1 MNSRIRKTILS
12 PSIAALIAGISI
24 SANAVEPITT
34 AETGSYSDVSEYVG
48 ISVDFGRFPDGIVKI
63 AYDHTGAAE
72 GTTVAEALAI
82 LNASFAMIEGIC
94 GIDFQF
100 QGQVTSSPADPDDD
114 IADITWFTED
124 STTLADAKP
133 ITDVDIDKW
142 TQLGYFPYKSGSLR
156 FNTKFNDP
164 SVSTTVHELMHLVGL
179 SHSEK
184 PIAIMRPEDA
194 RYNLPQPDDIAALQA
209 MYGPPDVLKVPS
221 LAIDLAE
228 KQPTDGM
235 KVDTL
240 NSNFVLSKTAADG
253 SFIDTNIQTLGD
265 GATDDFLLLNVTY
278 AGSSSDTKL
287 AAYLTDPNGFTN
299 RLTDLDID
307 FSSDNTIVSLDSYAI
322 LAAIAGDWKVTLGNA
337 GRQLAVFTLPV
348 AATAEIFNQNPIA
361 SLTRTQTGPDQFKFD
376 ISATDPEGD
385 DILYKWYIPGVGQV
399 LDAGNS
405 MTVTATS
412 PNPVIAFA
420 AVQDTGKKRTG
431 DDSTSSGFGALF
443 SRYIVVPAEE
453 NIATYYVQEKILHI
467 PSLDIG
473 GQVLSLNMKLT
484 ALATVEFKLL
494 EYDLVANFA
503 GTAGSALDLS
513 TAVITMPKMI
523 VSDNGTNSTVENL
536 ALKLV
541 PGSQPIRFGL

>member
-12 PSIAALIAGISI
+12 PSIAALIAGISM

-48 ISVDFGRFPDGIVKI
+48 FQTFFSRFPDGIVKL

-72 GTTVAEALAI
+72 GTTVEEALAI

-100 QGQVTSSPADPDDD
+100 QGQVTSSPGDPNDD
-114 IADITWFTED
+114 IVDISWFTED
-124 STTLADAKP
+124 STTLADAGP
-133 ITDVDIDKW
+133 SVDPDIDKW
-142 TQLGYFPYKSGSLR
+142 LRLGYFPYTSGTLR

-179 SHSEK
+179 SHSET

-194 RYNLPQPDDIAALQA
+194 RYNLPQPDDIAGLQA

-265 GATDDFLLLNVTY
+265 GATDDFLLLDITY

-307 FSSDNTIVSLDSYAI
+307 FSSDNAIVSLDSYAI

-337 GRQLAVFTLPV
+337 GRQLAIFTLPV
-348 AATAEIFNQNPIA
+348 AATAEVFNKNPTA
-361 SLTRTQTGPDQFKFD
+361 SLTWTRLASNQFKLEMAA
-376 ISATDPEGD
+376 SDPEGD
-385 DILYKWYIPGVGQV
+385 DLLYKWYIPGQGEI

-405 MTVTATS
+405 ITVTATS
-412 PNPVIAFA
+412 PNPIIAFGT
-420 AVQDTGKKRTG
+420 VQDTGTKRTG
-431 DDSTSSGFGALF
+431 ENSTNSGFGAVI
-443 SRYIVVPAEE
+443 SRYIVMPAEE

-473 GQVLSLNMKLT
+473 GQVLSVNLKLT
-484 ALATVEFKLL
+484 ALPTVEYKLL

-503 GTAGSALDLS
+503 GTAGSTLDLN

-523 VSDNGTNSTVENL
+523 VSDNGTNSTLENFS
-536 ALKLV
+536 LKLV
-541 PGSQPIRFGL
+541 PGSQPIRFGP